1 MVVGGKVLFCRED
14 VEQHAV
20 QQVASGAR
28 IIFDEDIL
36 QFDNLHLYLVCLLYT
51 SYYEF
56 NFNEKSDFVKGYE
69 KDRKDNVLTV
79 RLQYKF

>member
-36 QFDNLHLYLVCLLYT
+36 QFDNLHLYLVVPFAENT
-51 SYYEF
+51 DIVF
-56 NFNEKSDFVKGYE
+56 G
-69 KDRKDNVLTV
+69 VLHAV
-79 RLQYKF
+79 L

>member
-1 MVVGGKVLFCRED
+1 MVVGGKVLFRCED

-36 QFDNLHLYLVCLLYT
+36 QFDNLHLYLVVPFA
-51 SYYEF
+51 E
-56 NFNEKSDFVKGYE
+56 D
-69 KDRKDNVLTV
+69 
-79 RLQYKF
+79 